1 MSTKNR
7 YDNVLSVPSS
17 AESFIKASEDRSKA
31 HSKAGTDIVATSIR
45 MSKATHMRL
54 KLAAVTEGTSIT
66 EIIDT
71 AVNMYLDGINSRKE
85 VDDEDGL

>member
-1 MSTKNR
+1 MCEHALTCFIFRFLKR
-7 YDNVLSVPSS
+7 PL
-17 AESFIKASEDRSKA
+17 IKASEDRSKA
-31 HSKAGTDIVATSIR
+31 HAKAGTDVVATSIR

-71 AVNMYLDGINSRKE
+71 AVNMYLDGIISRKE